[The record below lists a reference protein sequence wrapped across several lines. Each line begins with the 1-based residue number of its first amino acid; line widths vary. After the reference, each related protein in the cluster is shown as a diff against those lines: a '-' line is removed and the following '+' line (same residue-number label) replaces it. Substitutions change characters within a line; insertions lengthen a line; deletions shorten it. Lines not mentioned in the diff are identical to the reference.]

1 MTKTRNLNGVD
12 ATWDGY
18 ELDFTMS
25 MDGLSELINCFREFT
40 CGTYQLGL
48 TSVAGDSAVI
58 MMEVRCGEGRLR
70 VSVEH
75 RKVLFVGNK
84 EAMSLLVDNMEVLLS
99 MWAAGGGSTII
110 LIRHPIGC
118 FLKLI
123 LRLLSSALSHKA
135 KRKRYQASLMH

>member
-1 MTKTRNLNGVD
+1 MTMTKTRNLNGVD

-48 TSVAGDSAVI
+48 TSVEGDSAVI

-75 RKVLFVGNK
+75 REVLFVGNK
-84 EAMSLLVDNMEVLLS
+84 ESMSLLVDNMEVLLS
-99 MWAAGGGSTII
+99 MWATGGGQHYHFNPSSDLLLLEPDSEAFI
-110 LIRHPIGC
+110 LSP
-118 FLKLI
+118 L
-123 LRLLSSALSHKA
+123 A
-135 KRKRYQASLMH
+135 